1 MILGS
6 VTFWFFPELV
16 TLNPKHYA
24 KKQTVPILELFSDVV
39 IGYLTTEK
47 PAPGKPR
54 KQKN

>member
-54 KQKN
+54 KQKH